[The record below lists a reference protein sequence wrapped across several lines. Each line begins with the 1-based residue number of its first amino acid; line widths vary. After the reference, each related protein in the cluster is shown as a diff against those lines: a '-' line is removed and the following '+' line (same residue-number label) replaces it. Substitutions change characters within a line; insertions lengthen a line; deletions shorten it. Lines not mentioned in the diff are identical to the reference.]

1 MTGFH
6 LIFVRGAEKVKGR
19 ERGRNKE
26 RKREKDRERNG
37 GKAMRYFYGRQ
48 TDVICGNNS
57 IYFGMK

>member
-26 RKREKDRERNG
+26 RKREKKREKERKDNEILLS
-37 GKAMRYFYGRQ
+37 K
-48 TDVICGNNS
+48 TKDVICGNNS
-57 IYFGMK
+57 IYYDMK